1 MIKNIFNGFS
11 MAIADSVP
19 GVSGGTI
26 AFILGFYDKFIT
38 SISDIFYGNK
48 QKKICALKFLV
59 VLGIG
64 WACGMGISVLLLS
77 KFFTEEIYKIS
88 SLFIG
93 FITASFPIIIKEE
106 KKSLS
111 ENYKNIICLFL
122 GAAAVVFLSS
132 LKLSEAVTN
141 SSTVVGFL
149 ICVLAGAVAITA
161 MVLPGISGSTM
172 LMCFGIYLPLIG
184 AVKDLMT
191 LNFSGVR
198 IILGVGIGI
207 ILGVLLFI
215 RLIKSLL
222 DNHRGACVYS
232 IIGMML
238 GSYYA
243 IVIGPT
249 QLKIP
254 QHAMTFSD
262 FSIVFFVIGVA
273 VMLIFTALKSYEEKR
288 QKQAKSN

>member
-1 MIKNIFNGFS
+1 
-11 MAIADSVP
+11 MALADSVP

-48 QKKICALKFLV
+48 QKKISALKFLV

-93 FITASFPIIIKEE
+93 FITASFPIIVKEE
-106 KKSLS
+106 KKSIC
-111 ENYKNIICLFL
+111 ENYKNIIFLFV

-132 LKLSEAVTN
+132 LKLS
-141 SSTVVGFL
+141 STVASDSTVTGFL

-184 AVKDLMT
+184 AVKDVMT
-191 LNFSGVR
+191 LNFGGIK
-198 IILGVGIGI
+198 IILGVGLGI
-207 ILGVLLFI
+207 LLGVLLFI
-215 RLIKSLL
+215 RLIKKLL

-249 QLKIP
+249 QLKVP
-254 QHAMTFSD
+254 RHAMAFSD
-262 FSIVFFVIGVA
+262 FSVIFFVIGVA
-273 VMLIFTALKSYEEKR
+273 VMLLFTALKGYEEKKR
-288 QKQAKSN
+288 KTAAKED

>member
-1 MIKNIFNGFS
+1 MIRNIFNGFS

-38 SISDIFYGNK
+38 SISDVFYGDK
-48 QKKICALKFLV
+48 QKRIKAIKFLA

-64 WACGMGISVLLLS
+64 WACGMGLSVILLS
-77 KFFTEEIYKIS
+77 KIFTEQIYVIS

-111 ENYKNIICLFL
+111 ENYKNIFL
-122 GAAAVVFLSS
+122 VFAGAATVVLLSS
-132 LKLSEAVTN
+132 LKLSQTVAN
-141 SSTVVGFL
+141 SSSMLGFF

-172 LMCFGIYLPLIG
+172 LMCFGIYLPLIN
-184 AVKDLMT
+184 AAKDLLT
-191 LNFSGVR
+191 LNFSGIK
-198 IILGVGIGI
+198 IIIGVGIGI
-207 ILGVLLFI
+207 LIGVLLFI
-215 RLIKSLL
+215 RLIKKCLEK
-222 DNHRGACVYS
+222 HRGACVYS
-232 IIGMML
+232 IIGMMI

-243 IVIGPT
+243 IIIGPT

-254 QHAMTFSD
+254 QHAMMFSD
-262 FSIVFFVIGVA
+262 FSLSFFFVGVA
-273 VMLIFTALKSYEEKR
+273 VMVAFTALKIKEERSFKTKNR
-288 QKQAKSN
+288 Q

>member
-1 MIKNIFNGFS
+1 
-11 MAIADSVP
+11 MALADSVP

-38 SISDIFYGNK
+38 SVSDIFYGDMK
-48 QKKICALKFLV
+48 KKIDALKFLA

-106 KKSLS
+106 KKSLCKS
-111 ENYKNIICLFL
+111 FKNLVFL
-122 GAAAVVFLSS
+122 PVGAAAVVFLSS
-132 LKLSEAVTN
+132 LKLA
-141 SSTVVGFL
+141 STVEGASPVSGFL
-149 ICVLAGAVAITA
+149 ICVSAGAVAITA

-172 LMCFGIYLPLIG
+172 LMCFGIYLPLIA
-184 AVKDLMT
+184 AVKDFLT
-191 LNFSGVR
+191 LDFGGIK
-198 IILGVGIGI
+198 IILGVGVGI

-215 RLIKSLL
+215 RAIKKLL
-222 DNHRGACVYS
+222 DNHRGACVYL

-249 QLKIP
+249 QLKTP
-254 QHAMTFSD
+254 QHAMTFFD
-262 FSIVFFVIGVA
+262 FSTALFFVGVA
-273 VMLIFTALKSYEEKR
+273 TMLLFAAIKRREEK
-288 QKQAKSN
+288 KQLAEKA